1 VALAGS
7 RRVAGPWLRR
17 FVVAPDVLVGGMRGR
32 VVLRALA
39 RTGRA
44 GRTGAVATAIAVVA
58 AATGFL
64 SVTGLVVTIGGTLA
78 VAWVTFPRPRLES
91 TWRLLEEALADG
103 VDPRD
108 LIATFRRLGRIHR
121 VEGVQGLERAAA
133 TVADPFLRRALILVL
148 ECTDQT
154 ELEELLV
161 GEARSRAAE
170 GEAARHVL
178 ATLGKLFPAFG
189 LIGTLIGLALLL
201 RNLASAD
208 VAAIGPGL
216 GIAVLTTLYGAI
228 LSNVV
233 VLPLATRLQAH
244 LAREAQRLQLII
256 DGVLLVARQEYP
268 TRIERVLRAYLGTL
282 PGARP
287 GDVIRLAGRAA

>member
-1 VALAGS
+1 M
-7 RRVAGPWLRR
+7 RLRMVWR
-17 FVVAPDVLVGGMRGR
+17 TVMRS
-32 VVLRALA
+32 
-39 RTGRA
+39 GRA
-44 GRTGAVATAIAVVA
+44 GSAGAVATMAAVLA

-64 SVTGLVVTIGGTLA
+64 SVTGLVVTIGGTLG
-78 VAWVTFPRPRLES
+78 VAWLTFPRPRLES
-91 TWRLLEEALADG
+91 TWQLVEAALADG
-103 VDPRD
+103 PDPRE
-108 LIATFRRLGRIHR
+108 LIATLRRLGRIHR
-121 VEGVQGLERAAA
+121 VEGALALERAAA
-133 TVADPFLRRALILVL
+133 AVHDPFLRRALTLAL
-148 ECTDQT
+148 ECRDQE

-161 GEARSRAAE
+161 GEMHGRAAE

-201 RNLASAD
+201 RNLAGAD

-244 LAREAQRLQLII
+244 LAREALRVQMIV

-268 TRIERVLRAYLGTL
+268 TRIERVLHAYLGAV
-282 PGARP
+282 PGVRP
-287 GDVIRLAGRAA
+287 TDAIRLAERAA